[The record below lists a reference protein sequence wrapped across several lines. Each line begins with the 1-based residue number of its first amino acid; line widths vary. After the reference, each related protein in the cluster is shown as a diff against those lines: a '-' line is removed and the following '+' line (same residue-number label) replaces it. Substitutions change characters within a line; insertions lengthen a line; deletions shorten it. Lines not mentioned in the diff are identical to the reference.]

1 MCRFACAIVIAL
13 LGANSIAQTATDL
26 DCAQCVDGSEI
37 ENYSIPTWKLQNHTI
52 GFNKLKSDVR
62 DRMFG
67 TEDRVEALEALVAT
81 LQAQVA
87 ALQAQAHPD
96 PDPNNILS
104 FFSLENTNDIVITSA
119 NLHVRNGVGQT
130 DLANGLGNIIIGYN
144 EDYQGGA
151 PKERSG
157 SHMLV
162 IGKDHEYTQYGGV
175 VVGYRNTATSP
186 YASVSGGYNN
196 VANGLHATVSGGAS
210 NIASG
215 ENAVVSGGNGNIA
228 SGVAATVSGGYGN
241 TASGVWAPTVSG
253 GSLNT
258 ASGQESTVSGGN
270 GNEASGSYSSISGG
284 QNNTTSGQYSSVS
297 GGDGTTAVAAD
308 SHPDTHTP

>member
-52 GFNKLKSDVR
+52 GFNKLKNDVR

-157 SHMLV
+157 SH
-162 IGKDHEYTQYGGV
+162 
-175 VVGYRNTATSP
+175 AA
-186 YASVSGGYNN
+186 YA
-196 VANGLHATVSGGAS
+196 ANPRRFINGAPKLKLPPQEVWINPVHPEETPES
-210 NIASG
+210 IQVNFPTLP
-215 ENAVVSGGNGNIA
+215 
-228 SGVAATVSGGYGN
+228 AAR
-241 TASGVWAPTVSG
+241 
-253 GSLNT
+253 
-258 ASGQESTVSGGN
+258 
-270 GNEASGSYSSISGG
+270 
-284 QNNTTSGQYSSVS
+284 
-297 GGDGTTAVAAD
+297 
-308 SHPDTHTP
+308 